1 MIESIMYLGIGFLA
15 ASISVLAVVPIV
27 HTRAVRL
34 TTRQLADTMPSSVAE
49 IAADKDLLRAEFAMS
64 TRTLEMKV
72 DQLKGKGANQLLELG
87 KSGSH
92 PDRAPGRGLQRTDCG
107 GGSPLCADRRG
118 GERRAGVVREGSGSR
133 QAHRRVERAL
143 NVRRYTGEGACCT
156 QGLRWRHQRAPR
168 RSQQRIAGGGRPTR
182 CRAART

>member
-34 TTRQLADTMPSSVAE
+34 TTRQLVDTMPSSVAE

-72 DQLKGKGANQLLELG
+72 DQLKGKGAG
-87 KSGSH
+87 
-92 PDRAPGRGLQRTDCG
+92 
-107 GGSPLCADRRG
+107 
-118 GERRAGVVREGSGSR
+118 
-133 QAHRRVERAL
+133 
-143 NVRRYTGEGACCT
+143 
-156 QGLRWRHQRAPR
+156 
-168 RSQQRIAGGGRPTR
+168 QQRCQQRELSVPSVH
-182 CRAART
+182 CQQSHQAAPSESIYFTN